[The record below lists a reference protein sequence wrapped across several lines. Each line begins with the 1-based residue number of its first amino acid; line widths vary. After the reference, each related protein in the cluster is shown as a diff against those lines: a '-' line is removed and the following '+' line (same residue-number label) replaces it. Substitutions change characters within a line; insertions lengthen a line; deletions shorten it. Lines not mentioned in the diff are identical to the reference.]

1 MTDKV
6 LKTISEHHMIPTG
19 CTLGVGL
26 SGGADSVCLAHILLN
41 NKKKLGI
48 AGLKAIHIH
57 HGIRGEEADRDLE
70 FCREFCEKN
79 SIEFVFYK
87 ADIPAQAQKTGESI
101 EECARRIRYGFF
113 EESGCDVIATAHNLN
128 DNIETFIFNLTRGSS
143 LFGLCSIPF
152 VRDIYIRPLL
162 DCSRTEIEE
171 YIKENELN
179 YITDSTNL
187 CDDYTRNKIRHNI
200 VPLLFDLNPSFEKAF
215 AKCNESLND
224 SKDYIHSRAVDLLE
238 KSRCDGYYDCSVF
251 SDEHKALKKQV
262 ISLILKENSAKN
274 ISREHIN
281 SVSNLLEKG
290 GSVDVCGNVTVNI
303 ERKKMF
309 FGKYLSTEDFEVDFD
324 PNNKKIVTP
333 NGEYEIE
340 FYSKKDLQI
349 INKQDIDNFIDC
361 DKISTNAII
370 RNRRDGDSYQ
380 LPKRPN
386 KTLKKLFNEKKIEKR
401 SRGEMLILSDDNGIV
416 WTEFFGV
423 SNRCK
428 IDENTKK
435 YIKILKVGKNN
446 V

>member
-6 LKTISEHHMIPTG
+6 VKTISEHHMIPTG

-41 NKKKLGI
+41 NKEKLGI
-48 AGLKAIHIH
+48 AVLKAIHIH
-57 HGIRGEEADRDLE
+57 HGIRGEEADRDLD
-70 FCREFCEKN
+70 FCRDFCEKN
-79 SIEFVFYK
+79 GIEFVVFK
-87 ADIPAQAQKTGESI
+87 ADVPAQAQETGESL

-128 DNIETFIFNLTRGSS
+128 DNIETFIFNLSRGSS
-143 LFGLCSIPF
+143 LSGLCGIPYI
-152 VRDIYIRPLL
+152 RDIYIRPLL
-162 DCSRTEIEE
+162 DCSRKEIEE
-171 YIKENELN
+171 YIKKNNLQ

-200 VPLLFDLNPSFEKAF
+200 VPLLFELNPSFENAF
-215 AKCNESLND
+215 SKCNESLND
-224 SKDYIHSRAVDLLE
+224 SKDYINGCAVDLLQ

-251 SDEHKALKKQV
+251 ANEHKALKNQV
-262 ISLILKENSAKN
+262 ISLILKENNAKN

-281 SVSNLLEKG
+281 GVSNLLPKG

-309 FGKYLSTEDFEVDFD
+309 FGKLTKTEDFEQAFD
-324 PNNKKIVTP
+324 LNSENIVTP
-333 NGEYEIE
+333 YGEYEIKICT
-340 FYSKKDLQI
+340 KKDLQI

-361 DKISTNAII
+361 DKISTNAIV

-386 KTLKKLFNEKKIEKR
+386 KSLKKLFNEKKIENR
-401 SRGEMLILSDDNGIV
+401 SRGEMLILSDDNGII

-423 SNRCK
+423 SGRCK
-428 IDENTKK
+428 TDKDTKT
-435 YIKILKVGKNN
+435 YIKISKVGKNN

>member
-6 LKTISEHHMIPTG
+6 VKTISEHHMIPTG

-41 NKKKLGI
+41 NKEKLGI
-48 AGLKAIHIH
+48 AVLKAIHIH

-70 FCREFCEKN
+70 FCRDFCEKN
-79 SIEFVFYK
+79 GIEFVVFK
-87 ADIPAQAQKTGESI
+87 ADVPAQAQETGESL

-113 EESGCDVIATAHNLN
+113 EKSGCDVIATAHNLN
-128 DNIETFIFNLTRGSS
+128 DNIETFIFNLSRGSS
-143 LFGLCSIPF
+143 LSGLCGIPHI
-152 VRDIYIRPLL
+152 RDIYIRPLL

-171 YIKENELN
+171 YIKKNNLQ

-200 VPLLFDLNPSFEKAF
+200 VPLLFELNPSFENAF
-215 AKCNESLND
+215 SKCNESLND
-224 SKDYIHSRAVDLLE
+224 SKEYIYSCAVDLLQ

-251 SDEHKALKKQV
+251 ENEHMALKNQV
-262 ISLILKENSAKN
+262 ISLILKENNAKN

-281 SVSNLLEKG
+281 GVSNLLPKG

-309 FGKYLSTEDFEVDFD
+309 FGKLTKTEDFEQAFD
-324 PNNKKIVTP
+324 LNSENIVTP
-333 NGEYEIE
+333 YGEYEIKICT
-340 FYSKKDLQI
+340 KKDLQI

-361 DKISTNAII
+361 DKISTNAIV

-386 KTLKKLFNEKKIEKR
+386 KSLKKLFNEKKIENR
-401 SRGEMLILSDDNGIV
+401 SRGEMLILSDDNGII

-423 SNRCK
+423 SVRCK
-428 IDENTKK
+428 TDKDTKT
-435 YIKILKVGKNN
+435 YIKISKVGKNN

>member
-6 LKTISEHHMIPTG
+6 VKTISEHHMIPTG

-41 NKKKLGI
+41 NKEKLGI
-48 AGLKAIHIH
+48 AVLKAIHIH

-70 FCREFCEKN
+70 FCRDFCEKN
-79 SIEFVFYK
+79 GIEFVVFK
-87 ADIPAQAQKTGESI
+87 ADVPAQAQETGESL

-128 DNIETFIFNLTRGSS
+128 DNIETFIFNLSRGSS
-143 LFGLCSIPF
+143 LSGLCGIPHI
-152 VRDIYIRPLL
+152 RDIYIRPLL

-171 YIKENELN
+171 YIKKNNLQ

-200 VPLLFDLNPSFEKAF
+200 VPLLFELNPSFENAF
-215 AKCNESLND
+215 SKCNESLND
-224 SKDYIHSRAVDLLE
+224 SKEYIYSCAVDLLQ

-251 SDEHKALKKQV
+251 ENEHMALKNQV
-262 ISLILKENSAKN
+262 ISLILKENNAKN

-281 SVSNLLEKG
+281 GVSNLLPKG

-309 FGKYLSTEDFEVDFD
+309 FGKLTKTEDFEQAFD
-324 PNNKKIVTP
+324 LNSENIVTP
-333 NGEYEIE
+333 YGEYEIKICT
-340 FYSKKDLQI
+340 KKDLQI

-361 DKISTNAII
+361 DKISTNAIV

-386 KTLKKLFNEKKIEKR
+386 KSLKKLFNEKKIENR
-401 SRGEMLILSDDNGIV
+401 SRGEMLILSDDNGII

-423 SNRCK
+423 SVRCK
-428 IDENTKK
+428 TDKDTKT
-435 YIKILKVGKNN
+435 YIKISKVGKNN

>member
-6 LKTISEHHMIPTG
+6 VKTISEHHMIPTG

-41 NKKKLGI
+41 NKEKLGI
-48 AGLKAIHIH
+48 AALKAIHIH

-70 FCREFCEKN
+70 FCRDFCEKN
-79 SIEFVFYK
+79 GIEFVVFK
-87 ADIPAQAQKTGESI
+87 ADVPAQAQETGESL

-113 EESGCDVIATAHNLN
+113 EKSGCDVIATAHNLN
-128 DNIETFIFNLTRGSS
+128 DNIETFIFNLSRGSS
-143 LFGLCSIPF
+143 LSGLCGIPF

-162 DCSRTEIEE
+162 DCSRKEIEE
-171 YIKENELN
+171 YIKKNNLQ

-200 VPLLFDLNPSFEKAF
+200 VPLLFELNPSFENAF
-215 AKCNESLND
+215 SKCNESLND
-224 SKDYIHSRAVDLLE
+224 SKDYINGCAVDLLQ

-251 SDEHKALKKQV
+251 ENEHMVLKNQV
-262 ISLILKENSAKN
+262 ISLILKENNAKN

-281 SVSNLLEKG
+281 GVSNLLPKG

-309 FGKYLSTEDFEVDFD
+309 FGKLTKTEDFEQAFD
-324 PNNKKIVTP
+324 LNSENIVTP
-333 NGEYEIE
+333 YGEYEIKICT
-340 FYSKKDLQI
+340 KKDLQI

-361 DKISTNAII
+361 DKISTNAIV

-386 KTLKKLFNEKKIEKR
+386 KSLKKLFNEKKIENR
-401 SRGEMLILSDDNGIV
+401 SRGEMLILSDDNGII

-423 SNRCK
+423 SGRCK
-428 IDENTKK
+428 TDKDTKT
-435 YIKILKVGKNN
+435 YIKISKVGKNN

>member
-6 LKTISEHHMIPTG
+6 VKTISEHHMISTG

-41 NKKKLGI
+41 NKEKLGI
-48 AGLKAIHIH
+48 AVLKAIHIH
-57 HGIRGEEADRDLE
+57 HGIRGEEADRDLD
-70 FCREFCEKN
+70 FCRDFCEKN
-79 SIEFVFYK
+79 GIEFVAFK
-87 ADIPAQAQKTGESI
+87 ADVPAQAQETGESL

-128 DNIETFIFNLTRGSS
+128 DNIETFIFNLSRGSS
-143 LFGLCSIPF
+143 LSGLCGIPYI
-152 VRDIYIRPLL
+152 RDIYIRPLL
-162 DCSRTEIEE
+162 DCSRKEIEE
-171 YIKENELN
+171 YIKKNNLQ

-200 VPLLFDLNPSFEKAF
+200 VPLLFELNPSFENAF
-215 AKCNESLND
+215 SKCNESLND
-224 SKDYIHSRAVDLLE
+224 SKDYINGCAVDLLR

-251 SDEHKALKKQV
+251 ENEHIALKNQV
-262 ISLILKENSAKN
+262 ISLVLKENNAKN

-281 SVSNLLEKG
+281 GVSNLLPKG
-290 GSVDVCGNVTVNI
+290 GSVDICGNVTVNI

-309 FGKYLSTEDFEVDFD
+309 FGKLTKTENFEQAFD
-324 PNNKKIVTP
+324 LNSENIVTP
-333 NGEYEIE
+333 YGEYEIKICT
-340 FYSKKDLQI
+340 KKDLQI

-361 DKISTNAII
+361 DKISTNAIV

-386 KTLKKLFNEKKIEKR
+386 KSLKKLFNEKKIENR

-423 SNRCK
+423 SSRCK
-428 IDENTKK
+428 TDKDTKT
-435 YIKILKVGKNN
+435 YIKISKVGKNN

>member
-6 LKTISEHHMIPTG
+6 VKTISEHHMIPTG

-41 NKKKLGI
+41 NKEKLGI
-48 AGLKAIHIH
+48 AVLKAIHIH

-70 FCREFCEKN
+70 FCRDFCEKN
-79 SIEFVFYK
+79 GIEFVVFK
-87 ADIPAQAQKTGESI
+87 ADVPAQAQETGESL

-113 EESGCDVIATAHNLN
+113 EKSGCDVIATAHNLN
-128 DNIETFIFNLTRGSS
+128 DNIETFIFNLSRGSS
-143 LFGLCSIPF
+143 LSGLCGIPF

-162 DCSRTEIEE
+162 DCSRKEIEE
-171 YIKENELN
+171 YIKKNNLQ

-200 VPLLFDLNPSFEKAF
+200 VPLLFELNPSFENAF
-215 AKCNESLND
+215 SKCNESLND
-224 SKDYIHSRAVDLLE
+224 SKEYIYSCAVDLLQ

-251 SDEHKALKKQV
+251 ENEHMALKNQV
-262 ISLILKENSAKN
+262 ISLILKENNAKN

-281 SVSNLLEKG
+281 GVSNLLPKG

-309 FGKYLSTEDFEVDFD
+309 FGKLTKTEDFEQAFD
-324 PNNKKIVTP
+324 LNSENIVTP
-333 NGEYEIE
+333 YGEYEIKICT
-340 FYSKKDLQI
+340 KKDLQI

-361 DKISTNAII
+361 DKISTNAIV

-386 KTLKKLFNEKKIEKR
+386 KSLKKLFNEKKIENR
-401 SRGEMLILSDDNGIV
+401 SRGEMLILSDDNGII

-423 SNRCK
+423 SGRCK
-428 IDENTKK
+428 TDKDTKT
-435 YIKILKVGKNN
+435 YIKISKVGKNN